1 MLPGAAASLPPPLF
15 LHNFHRNSVQIRL
28 ISKDYGQL
36 HVYCI
41 NSARQ
46 SRAAL
51 VEFTMN
57 KVALRQVFR
66 RLRTISK
73 SNY

>member
-1 MLPGAAASLPPPLF
+1 MLPGAAASLAPTPF
-15 LHNFHRNSVQIRL
+15 LHNFHSNSVQIRL

-36 HVYCI
+36 HVHSI
-41 NSARQ
+41 NSTRQ
-46 SRAAL
+46 SRATL

-57 KVALRQVFR
+57 KVALGQVLR
-66 RLRTISK
+66 RLRTVSK